1 MSLLPISSWGGWGYR
16 HFHSAS
22 NLEVGSRNRTQ
33 VVRLA
38 QHAHCQTWSGEC
50 AFQARTLRVGL
61 LAFKVMMQVRKCQ
74 RVCAFL
80 LNSYLVMYHQPF
92 LVKVKHKMNYV
103 VCDSLFIQ
111 VFFPVPCER
120 LKIIEQRVWC
130 NKYFYS
136 WVSHETLTVKYL
148 KTLLKNWFLFGLH
161 IPGRLG

>member
-33 VVRLA
+33 VVRLT

-50 AFQARTLRVGL
+50 AFQARTLR
-61 LAFKVMMQVRKCQ
+61 LACWHSKSWCRWENV

-111 VFFPVPCER
+111 GFFPVPCEH

-148 KTLLKNWFLFGLH
+148 KTLLKNWFLFGSH